1 MQETRNTTG
10 LAQEWFQ
17 AMMII
22 LLCVLFL
29 VGLDL
34 LRTPINL
41 LPSGADQY
49 RRQIEQAFTG
59 YEPAKVLLDAGTW
72 LYFPKGIVMKDR
84 APSIGERGYSQT
96 GDFSA
101 LIQRIQAKAYSRIIL
116 RNYHSPDFWYDHG
129 MWQQSSHIRQAMQEN
144 YIEVGKINAVEANNN
159 YLFSEI
165 SILEPRR

>member
-1 MQETRNTTG
+1 
-10 LAQEWFQ
+10 
-17 AMMII
+17 
-22 LLCVLFL
+22 
-29 VGLDL
+29 L